1 MSKPFFEVFP
11 TLKVDDDLRRMFE
24 GVEVT
29 KVATNSDRD
38 FIKVHLCCG
47 HLLRKKCVYEIEQR
61 LKEQLFGRSYIRV
74 EVKEQYDLS
83 EQYTPENLMDEYFD
97 SFLLELD
104 RRSVVERSML
114 QNSSYEF
121 EDENILCLTLRDSI
135 VAQGKKEAIT
145 TYLTDVFHHRFS
157 RPIEIKVQYEKPK
170 ESALKYND
178 VKLKQ
183 EVEEILKNNAAIQ
196 KERTSGEEYQTGE
209 KEVIGAGVSGQ
220 NTGSQTPGI
229 SKDASGDAS
238 KEGIS
243 RQSKSKTVQSDKSFG
258 GTKRFSKGLQRGGWG
273 KSSDDPNLVYGRNF
287 DDDPI
292 ELSQVVGEMGEI
304 TFRGKV
310 ISFDTREIRNEKTI
324 VIFSVT
330 DFTDTITIKLF
341 LPNDRLP
348 DILSE
353 VKTGAFLK
361 IKGVT
366 NIDKFDGELIISS
379 VAGIRKISDFTE
391 SRKDTAPKK
400 RVELHCHTKMS
411 DMDGVTEVKDLLKR
425 AHDWG
430 HKALAITDHGV
441 VQSFPDAN
449 HYIES
454 LDKDDP
460 FKVIYGVEGYLVDD
474 LTDVAVNEKGQ
485 SLNGAYVVFDLETT
499 GFSPV
504 KDKII
509 EIGAVK
515 VEQGKITDKFSTFV
529 NPKVPIPFQITQL
542 TGITDEMVLEAPDI
556 GAVLPEFLAFVG
568 DAALVAHNA
577 SFDVGFIEQNC
588 RYQDIMPDFTYVDT
602 VAMARILL
610 PTLSKYKLNVVAN
623 ALHISLENHHRAVD
637 DAGATAEIFVRFIEM
652 LRERG
657 ITDLMK
663 LNQFGSNNADA
674 VRKLP
679 TYHVIILAKNEVG
692 RVNLYTLVSKS
703 HLEYYARRPRIP
715 KSELSRYREG
725 LIVGSA
731 CEAGELYQAL
741 LNEKSEERIAKIVNF
756 YDYLEIQPLGN
767 NRFMID
773 SEKITKVQDEED
785 LKEINRKIVEL
796 GERFNKPVVGTC
808 DVHFMDP
815 GDEVYRRIIMAG
827 KGFGDADKQ
836 SPLFLRTTDE
846 MLEEFEY
853 LGSAK
858 AQEVVIDNPCRI
870 ADMVERITPVRPD
883 KCPPVIPDSDKLL
896 REICYQKAHS
906 MYGKDLP
913 PVVTERLERELNS
926 IISNG
931 FAVMYII
938 AQKLVWK
945 SNEDGYLVGSRG
957 SVGSSFVATMA
968 GITEVNPLSPHYYC
982 KKCHYSDFDSE
993 EVRQYAGG
1001 CGWDMPDKPC
1011 PVCGESLMKDGF
1023 DIPFETFLGF
1033 KGNKEPDIDLN
1044 FSGDYQ
1050 SLAHKY
1056 TEVIFG
1062 AGQTYRA
1069 GTIGTLAD
1077 KTAFGYVKNYFV
1089 ERGQGKRKCEIDRIV
1104 LGCTGIRRS
1113 TGQHPGG
1120 IIVLPL
1126 GEEINTFTP
1135 VQHPANDM
1143 NTDIVTTHFDY
1154 HSIDHNLLK
1163 LDILG
1168 HDDPTMIKTLEEYI
1182 SSPAMENEYNETDNK
1197 FVATKIPLDDK
1208 GVISLFHDTSA
1219 LGITPDDIGGCP
1231 VGCLGIPEFGTDFVI
1246 QMVVD
1251 TKPQTLSDLIRISG
1265 LSHGTDVWLNNAQEL
1280 IRSGKATISTA
1291 ICTRDDIMTYLINK
1305 GMDSEQS
1312 FTIMERVRK
1321 GAVAKGKGKEWPQF
1335 KEDMKAHDIPDWY
1348 VWSCEKIKYMF
1359 PKAHAAAYVM
1369 MAYRIAYCKINYP
1382 LAYYGAYF
1390 GIRADAFSYELMC
1403 QGKENLNRHID
1414 EYNRRSNTLS
1424 KKEQDTMKDMRLVQ
1438 EMYARGYE
1446 FEPMDIYQAKASKF
1460 LIVNGKLMPPLVSIE
1475 GMGDKAAEAVEEA
1488 SKDGPYLSLDDFRQR
1503 TKASKTVI
1511 DCMVNLGILKGL
1523 PESNQLSLFD
1533 L

>member
-11 TLKVDDDLRRMFE
+11 TLKMNEELRMLLE
-24 GVEVT
+24 SVEVL
-29 KVATNSDRD
+29 KVATNSSRE
-38 FIKVHLCCG
+38 FIRVHLRSR
-47 HLLRKKCVYEIEQR
+47 HLIQKKEIYDLEKRIKDQMFARSLIRIEVQDQYE
-61 LKEQLFGRSYIRV
+61 
-74 EVKEQYDLS
+74 LS
-83 EQYTPENLMDEYFD
+83 EQYTPENLMELYWD

-104 RRSVVERSML
+104 DRSVVERNML
-114 QNSSYEF
+114 QSGTYEF
-121 EDENILCLTLRDSI
+121 EEENILCLTLTDTI
-135 VAQGKKEAIT
+135 VARGKKESLVG
-145 TYLTDVFHHRFS
+145 YLTDVFQNRFG
-157 RPIEIKVQYEKPK
+157 RPVEIRVKYQEAK
-170 ESALKYND
+170 ESSLKHNEVRLQQEID
-178 VKLKQ
+178 AICERAASVQEEKARKQ
-183 EVEEILKNNAAIQ
+183 EEKEAKQEKKEAA
-196 KERTSGEEYQTGE
+196 KGGAKAAVSGETNGKKAFYGRG
-209 KEVIGAGVSGQ
+209 KRDGYG
-220 NTGSQTPGI
+220 
-229 SKDASGDAS
+229 
-238 KEGIS
+238 
-243 RQSKSKTVQSDKSFG
+243 FG
-258 GTKRFSKGLQRGGWG
+258 KR
-273 KSSDDPNLVYGRNF
+273 SSDDPNLVYGRDF
-287 DDDPI
+287 EEEAI
-292 ELSQVVGEMGEI
+292 ELRQVVTEMGEI
-304 TFRGKV
+304 TIRGKV

-324 VIFSVT
+324 VMYAVT
-330 DFTDTITIKLF
+330 DFTDTIMVKMF
-341 LPNDRLP
+341 VRNDQLA
-348 DILSE
+348 DILAD
-353 VKTGAFLK
+353 VKKGAFLK

-366 NIDKFDGELIISS
+366 TLDKFDGELTIGS
-379 VAGIRKISDFTE
+379 VTGIKKISDFTE
-391 SRKDTAPKK
+391 SRNDTSPEK

-411 DMDGVTEVKDLLKR
+411 DMDGVSEVQNLVKR

-430 HKALAITDHGV
+430 HKAIAITDHGV

-449 HYIES
+449 HYIEG

-485 SLNGAYVVFDLETT
+485 MLDDTYVVFDLETT
-499 GFSPV
+499 GFSPI

-515 VEQGKITDKFSTFV
+515 VERGKITERFSTFV

-542 TGITDEMVLEAPDI
+542 TSITDQMVMDAPDI
-556 GAVLPEFLAFVG
+556 ETVLPKFLTFVG
-568 DAALVAHNA
+568 DAVLVAHNA

-588 RYQDIMPDFTYVDT
+588 RYQDIIPDFTSVDT

-610 PTLSKYKLNVVAN
+610 PTLSKFKLNVVAN

-637 DAGATAEIFVRFIEM
+637 DAGATAEIFVKFVEM
-652 LRERG
+652 LRDRNV
-657 ITDLMK
+657 DSLRK
-663 LNQFGSNNADA
+663 LNQFGAHNANA

-679 TYHVIILAKNEVG
+679 TYHVIILACNEVG
-692 RVNLYTLVSKS
+692 RVNLYTLISKS

-715 KSELSRYREG
+715 KSELSKYREG
-725 LIVGSA
+725 LLVGSA

-741 LNEKSEERIAKIVNF
+741 LNEKSDERVAKVVNF
-756 YDYLEIQPLGN
+756 YDYLEIQPVGN
-767 NRFMID
+767 NRFMIASD
-773 SEKITKVQDEED
+773 RVGNVNSEED
-785 LKEINRKIVEL
+785 IRNLNRKIVQL
-796 GERFNKPVVGTC
+796 GEKFGKPVVGTC

-815 GDEVYRRIIMAG
+815 EDEVYRRIIMAG
-827 KGFGDADKQ
+827 KGFGDADDQ
-836 SPLFLRTTDE
+836 APLYFRTTEE

-858 AQEVVIDNPCRI
+858 AREIVIDNPNRI
-870 ADMVERITPVRPD
+870 ADMVEKITPIRPD
-883 KCPPVIPDSDKLL
+883 KCPPVIPDSDKQL
-896 REICYQKAHS
+896 REICYNKAHS
-906 MYGKDLP
+906 MYGENLP
-913 PVVTERLERELNS
+913 EVVTERLERELNS

-982 KKCHYSDFDSE
+982 KKCHYSDFESD
-993 EVRQYAGG
+993 EVRAYAGG
-1001 CGWDMPDKPC
+1001 CGWDMPDKAC
-1011 PVCGESLMKDGF
+1011 PVCGEPLVKDGF

-1050 SLAHKY
+1050 SNAHKY

-1077 KTAFGYVKNYFV
+1077 KTAFGYVKNYYE
-1089 ERGQGKRKCEIDRIV
+1089 ERGQGKRNCEIDRIV
-1104 LGCTGIRRS
+1104 QGCTGIRRS

-1126 GEEINTFTP
+1126 GEEINSFTP
-1135 VQHPANDM
+1135 VQHPANDTQ
-1143 NTDIVTTHFDY
+1143 TDIITTHFDY

-1182 SSPAMENEYNETDNK
+1182 SSPAMDNEYNETDHK
-1197 FVATKIPLDDK
+1197 FVATDIPLDDQD
-1208 GVISLFHDTSA
+1208 VMALFHGTEV
-1219 LGITPDDIGGCP
+1219 LGIKPDDIGGCP

-1305 GMDSEQS
+1305 GLDSEES

-1321 GAVAKGKGKEWPQF
+1321 GTVAKGKCKEWPEF
-1335 KEDMKAHDIPDWY
+1335 KKDMAEHDVPDWY
-1348 VWSCEKIKYMF
+1348 IWSCEKIKYMF

-1390 GIRADAFSYELMC
+1390 GIRADAFSYEIMC
-1403 QGKENLNRHID
+1403 QGKEKLQYYID
-1414 EYNRRSNTLS
+1414 DYNRRSATLS
-1424 KKEQDTMKDMRLVQ
+1424 KKEQDTMKDMHIVQ

-1446 FEPMDIYQAKASKF
+1446 FLPIDIYRAKATKF
-1460 LIVNGKLMPPLVSIE
+1460 QIIDGKLMPPFSSID
-1475 GMGDKAAEAVEEA
+1475 GMGEKAAEAVEEA
-1488 SKDGPYLSLDDFRQR
+1488 AKDGPYLSRDDFRQR

-1511 DCMVNLGILKGL
+1511 DYMGDLGLLGDL

-1533 L
+1533 F